1 MLAPV
6 SRICQCPTPHAVPG
20 EVNHTPECNAAYVS
34 HFWTTVA
41 SARRAYASPAPVVAL
56 PLSMN

>member
-20 EVNHTPECNAAYVS
+20 EVSHTRECNAAYVA
-34 HFWTTVA
+34 HFWASVA
-41 SARRAYASPAPVVAL
+41 SARGAWTNPAPVVAL
-56 PLSMN
+56 PLGMN